1 MQVSRSIKGKTN
13 HWNCLKRIFHVY
25 SRLYS
30 TCERCSVRHFQAED
44 FSNGA
49 SIVLFLPS
57 HSRLTEKQRD
67 FAYNLSLT
75 ARLWIVK
82 EWLRRLLLFY
92 HHGHFRQKE
101 EVMFFALMKQPH
113 KQFYVFCVHKAVLRF
128 LWRNLNCLKDSFK
141 TNNKNRNS
149 SSLISLMEKIV
160 DCMKM
165 YEEEE
170 MVTFRFFF
178 ITSQGKGQFCV
189 FFKHHDDRW
198 IFYFH
203 I

>member
-49 SIVLFLPS
+49 NIVLFLPS

-128 LWRNLNCLKDSFK
+128 LWRNLNCLKDFPWHEQQKQKFIILWSVWWK
-141 TNNKNRNS
+141 KLWVDL
-149 SSLISLMEKIV
+149 SSLN
-160 DCMKM
+160 
-165 YEEEE
+165 
-170 MVTFRFFF
+170 
-178 ITSQGKGQFCV
+178 
-189 FFKHHDDRW
+189 
-198 IFYFH
+198 
-203 I
+203 